1 MKKLFQFIVIIILT
15 LSCSISKKKDKEL
28 NIIIDYNVNLFHF
41 VDHLSRW
48 SEYTGSDA
56 LKFYEKYFELNS
68 TDNEMLNKYVT
79 ARDKLC
85 WEEEI
90 NLFIWAY
97 NGFKI
102 NQETASEYTE
112 LKIVIDYFVN
122 RKKDKYSLENILKNE
137 YSKLLAIEP
146 QIREYSSEIEKMFS
160 EIEPWLTIWTPE
172 PDYSEYPIFICFS
185 HSDNS
190 THGGANGNGVYSEFM
205 VNDKQDGVRI
215 GFSIITHELTHK
227 VTDIMNFLMD
237 FLRNDNS
244 YTEKAQRFLNTNDL
258 TKNELIK
265 IFESAD
271 TLGFGNPEVKVFEEI
286 NVYFIAPVFIEKM
299 NEEQIKNEVKKYRA
313 RGNREFE
320 RVWYG
325 VSLFKTEYE
334 NIMNQN
340 INRDDFVWNLIE
352 IFYENIYFENYKS
365 N

>member
-1 MKKLFQFIVIIILT
+1 MKKIFQFLVIIILT
-15 LSCSISKKKDKEL
+15 TSCSISEKTDKEL
-28 NIIIDYNVNLFHF
+28 NIITDYNVNLFHF
-41 VDHLSRW
+41 VDHLSQW
-48 SEYTGSDA
+48 SEYTGNEA
-56 LKFYEKYFELNS
+56 LKLYEKYFELNS
-68 TDNEMLNKYVT
+68 TDNEMLKRYATV
-79 ARDKLC
+79 RDKLC

-90 NLFIWAY
+90 NLFNWA
-97 NGFKI
+97 NGGFKI
-102 NQETASEYTE
+102 NQETASEYSE
-112 LKIVIDYFVN
+112 LKIVLDYFAN
-122 RKKDKYSLENILKNE
+122 RKNDKYSVEGILKTE
-137 YSKLLAIEP
+137 YSKLIEIEP
-146 QIREYSSEIEKMFS
+146 QIKEYSSEIEKIFS
-160 EIEPWLTIWTPE
+160 EIEPWLKIWTPE
-172 PDYSEYPIFICFS
+172 PDYSKYPIYICFS

-237 FLRNDNS
+237 FIRNDNS
-244 YTEKAQRFLNTNDL
+244 CTEKAQRFLNINDL

-265 IFESAD
+265 IFESVD

-299 NEEQIKNEVKKYRA
+299 NEEQIKNKVEKYRA

-325 VSLFKTEYE
+325 VSLFKKEYE
-334 NIMNQN
+334 NFNNQK
-340 INRDDFVWNLIE
+340 INRDDFVWKLIE

-365 N
+365 